1 MLLLLYAGLVVFVVD
16 YKMYMMCIN
25 NIYYAVSYA
34 FIANMLAIIATEIY
48 EVSWINYSDVD
59 RG

>member
-25 NIYYAVSYA
+25 NIYYVVS

-48 EVSWINYSDVD
+48 EVSWINCSDVD

>member
-1 MLLLLYAGLVVFVVD
+1 MLLLLYAGLVEFVVD

-25 NIYYAVSYA
+25 NIYYVVS

-48 EVSWINYSDVD
+48 EVSWINCSDVD